1 MLAGHYS
8 QDAPAVKSGI
18 YQVFIM
24 FSSEARRQS
33 AGNTYLGLS
42 LAGHF
47 QFLLYR
53 FSPRRAK
60 NDTE

>member
-1 MLAGHYS
+1 MQNSAAAGSRH
-8 QDAPAVKSGI
+8 
-18 YQVFIM
+18 FI
-24 FSSEARRQS
+24 FLE
-33 AGNTYLGLS
+33 LL

>member
-1 MLAGHYS
+1 LWLTQLSFAPQSLACLSINRDNLFYIS
-8 QDAPAVKSGI
+8 
-18 YQVFIM
+18 
-24 FSSEARRQS
+24 
-33 AGNTYLGLS
+33 YLGLS